1 MVLKRE
7 TSVMGRIGKGCW
19 GGSSNS
25 VPGGLVSCLSF
36 TGGEMGHR
44 PSTIPEG
51 ILFLSCLAHEL
62 ARGRS
67 SGFK

>member
-25 VPGGLVSCLSF
+25 VPDGLVSCLSF

-44 PSTIPEG
+44 RDG

-62 ARGRS
+62 ARLEKFRV
-67 SGFK
+67 